1 MNCWAR
7 SLQSWVGGHGLLSA
21 AYKRQSRKREKKE
34 QKKVKARALCWV
46 VVQLWACDA
55 DCFHLLLLTLWWPS
69 FGFKGGWAV
78 EAEGRDKNFF
88 CFFIRPSFLSLS
100 VRFLRGRRRD
110 YKHARDAEAS
120 VGCHPISFQRI
131 QIRVYTGAG
140 EKTNQRAALVV
151 LVATRVNFRLIVSTI
166 VLYRPSF
173 SIMQRSNNHRL
184 PWAISLANRHE

>member
-21 AYKRQSRKREKKE
+21 AYKRQSRKREKKRTE
-34 QKKVKARALCWV
+34 KGESAGSLLSSCTTLGLRRRLFSPATVDALMAKFWLQGRLGCRGGGTGQKLFLFFHPAL
-46 VVQLWACDA
+46 L
-55 DCFHLLLLTLWWPS
+55 S
-69 FGFKGGWAV
+69 
-78 EAEGRDKNFF
+78 
-88 CFFIRPSFLSLS
+88 LSLS

-184 PWAISLANRHE
+184 P